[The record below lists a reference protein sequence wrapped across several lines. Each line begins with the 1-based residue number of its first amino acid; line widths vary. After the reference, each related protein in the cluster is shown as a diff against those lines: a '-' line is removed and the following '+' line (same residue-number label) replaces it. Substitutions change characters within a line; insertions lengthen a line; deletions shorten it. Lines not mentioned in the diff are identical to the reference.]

1 MNVKAVA
8 EFLMQHDKFLL
19 LTHTRPDGDTL
30 GSAGALCSALRRAGK
45 QAHLLKNE
53 EATEKYL
60 PYVGGYFAP
69 VDYEY
74 ETVVAVDTA
83 DVTMFPKGFAGK
95 VNLCID
101 NH

>member
-1 MNVKAVA
+1 MNAKAVA
-8 EFLMQHDKFLL
+8 EYLKQHDNYLL
-19 LTHTRPDGDTL
+19 LTHARPDGDTL
-30 GSAGALCSALRRAGK
+30 GSAGALCSALRRMGK

-74 ETVVAVDTA
+74 DTVVSVDTA
-83 DVTMFPKGFAGK
+83 DMTMFPAST
-95 VNLCID
+95 
-101 NH
+101 